1 MRRTMRRRSADKWA
15 NHILGKAAPVFFR
28 AIVGLVLAGTVAVHG
43 EEKRL
48 VPDTERRIIVLDPG
62 HGGSDN
68 GARGLQGTYEKDVT
82 LVAARMLADQLR
94 NRYTVALTRSDDYGL
109 DISRRTA
116 LANHRGADVFLS
128 LHTGAHFLR
137 KAAGIIIYTYQ
148 EIPDPDRSV
157 PLDLQESGGIGRAQ
171 ENWDQV
177 QIHHRILSRQL
188 QTSVF
193 NRICGDEPD
202 RGCRKVNAPL
212 VVLMG
217 ADMPA
222 ILMEIGHITNPV
234 EERKL
239 QDKTYL
245 TDLVQKIA
253 LAIDDYFSRTTPSG
267 P

>member
-1 MRRTMRRRSADKWA
+1 M
-15 NHILGKAAPVFFR
+15 G
-28 AIVGLVLAGTVAVHG
+28 
-43 EEKRL
+43 
-48 VPDTERRIIVLDPG
+48 VPLD
-62 HGGSDN
+62 
-68 GARGLQGTYEKDVT
+68 
-82 LVAARMLADQLR
+82 
-94 NRYTVALTRSDDYGL
+94 
-109 DISRRTA
+109 
-116 LANHRGADVFLS
+116 RGADVFLS

-148 EIPDPDRSV
+148 EIPEPDLSF
-157 PLDLQESGGIGRAQ
+157 PLDSQESLGIGTAQ
-171 ENWDQV
+171 ESWDQV
-177 QIHHRILSRQL
+177 QTHHRILSRQF

-193 NRICGDEPD
+193 NRICGIEPD

-245 TDLVQKIA
+245 TDLIQKIA
-253 LAIDDYFSRTTPSG
+253 LAIDDYFSQTTPAG